1 MAFIFILIKY
11 TNMLWPCF
19 AYTLFHHYDAK
30 FANNIICCWHDLSEN
45 NFIET
50 SLVLGDKLHLLLLVF
65 WKFRKKCAR
74 NYGNLQLKRYQNS
87 EHEEYSLPVAGSQW
101 PTLTSSRSSFPHKW
115 HFLIFLKKSQTVWCK
130 FLWELFR
137 EAESE
142 SIYFVS
148 DPISLITMLKV
159 SVFILPST
167 LLSSLM
173 HSLKKLGKR
182 SHVTTTNLFNY
193 EQIKIININGNTLL
207 DIKLNFPFPIV
218 IFDALKASLNFWFE
232 F

>member
-101 PTLTSSRSSFPHKW
+101 PTLTSSKSSFPHKW
-115 HFLIFLKKSQTVWCK
+115 HFLIFWKNLRQ
-130 FLWELFR
+130 
-137 EAESE
+137 
-142 SIYFVS
+142 S
-148 DPISLITMLKV
+148 DANFYENS
-159 SVFILPST
+159 
-167 LLSSLM
+167 
-173 HSLKKLGKR
+173 LGKL
-182 SHVTTTNLFNY
+182 NQKAYILFL
-193 EQIKIININGNTLL
+193 I
-207 DIKLNFPFPIV
+207 PFP
-218 IFDALKASLNFWFE
+218 S
-232 F
+232 